1 MQFRKKNEFEKKM
14 NSKKKWIRKKI
25 DLFDIRCVA
34 LSVQNNRIAINP
46 ASKTNEKGG
55 HDWNGALNGARRKG
69 SHFLNVRKQINI
81 RW

>member
-1 MQFRKKNEFEKKM
+1 MDRNQGNRVHNRRSQTF
-14 NSKKKWIRKKI
+14 